1 MAKQTIRVKAS
12 VSNVTNS
19 TSHLN
24 PPSVPIK
31 TALEMAMEKSG
42 MLADR
47 DKKPEINLGLV
58 EMYENL
64 ERQMLLLRAAIHHD
78 KIAKGIVDVDQT
90 SPLCAVTP
98 EPKPEPVMVNHKT
111 GRFFLDAEIPII
123 GKTKITKPRTINVKA
138 ETAAV
143 DDFEMSPA
151 PTVKQY
157 AKAEA
162 HSQKRDDHK
171 AGKNAFRDTF
181 RDAVCEAFRKVKPG
195 YAVEAH
201 TVNAEDPTS
210 TKFRVRFIVSH
221 LGSTIK
227 LERLSP
233 NPKKAFSVEIP
244 LKAGKLDPNTIP
256 AFAYELKK

>member
-1 MAKQTIRVKAS
+1 MTKQTIRVKAS

-19 TSHLN
+19 TAHLN

-42 MLADR
+42 MLANR
-47 DKKPEINLGLV
+47 DKKPEISLDLV
-58 EMYENL
+58 GMYENL
-64 ERQMLLLRAAIHHD
+64 ERQMLMLRAAIHHD
-78 KIAKGIVDVDQT
+78 KISKGIVSVDQN

-98 EPKPEPVMVNHKT
+98 VLTPEPVMVNHKT
-111 GRFFLDAEIPII
+111 GSFFLDSDIHII
-123 GKTKITKPRTINVKA
+123 GKTKITKPRTIEARVESAHADDFDELPVTKKTTAVKA
-138 ETAAV
+138 ETV
-143 DDFEMSPA
+143 
-151 PTVKQY
+151 
-157 AKAEA
+157 
-162 HSQKRDDHK
+162 KRDDHK

-181 RDAVCEAFRKVKPG
+181 RDAVIEAFRKIKPG
-195 YAVEAH
+195 FAVEAH

-233 NPKKAFSVEIP
+233 NPKKAFEVEIP